1 MPLGLVSYGSSDS
14 EESDNESENETQE
27 PPKQKVDAVQ
37 KVETG
42 EISDEDEVIP
52 FKNDLQQALE
62 QKTFLETG
70 EISDEE
76 DIIPSVLDDN
86 DISEDIPGLSSSTS
100 LFNSLPSISSSTA
113 PLNSKDF
120 VDENEDLSTIP
131 KAKVYSEKPDLK
143 AIKPKKKKGPIRIMA
158 PSLNSIDDADD
169 EKETRPTVRAPSTQK
184 SGLFGMLPPPKN
196 SLQTISTTS
205 ISVPAPSSSKSSSS
219 SMMVPRSVSKKPVTE
234 HKKISVV
241 NRSQGRNDSDD
252 EDVPFF
258 TMDAASK
265 IKDKDIA
272 IMKMN
277 VKANPEALHPRG
289 IEPGS
294 HPSHQFRYNEDE
306 ASVEPEYS
314 AVTAP
319 YPPPP
324 PQPRSSNGDG
334 QLQPSQEALQRLA
347 GAASKRRKVEE
358 EGFNQIIDVNFDD
371 IKPDEREWLTKALTE
386 DDADAPGP
394 KNTIKGEKKTKH
406 QITWLAAEAKQNE
419 NKLKKQWA
427 ESASNKRAA
436 GNKYGF

>member
-27 PPKQKVDAVQ
+27 PPKPKIEAVK
-37 KVETG
+37 KVEGG

-52 FKNDLQQALE
+52 AKNDQENLE
-62 QKTFLETG
+62 QKSVIETG

-76 DIIPSVLDDN
+76 EIIPSVLDDN
-86 DISEDIPGLSSSTS
+86 DITEDIPGLSSSTS
-100 LFNSLPSISSSTA
+100 LLNSLPSISSSET
-113 PLNSKDF
+113 PSTSKDF

-131 KAKVYSEKPDLK
+131 KAKIYSEKPDLK

-169 EKETRPTVRAPSTQK
+169 EKETRPVVRAPSTKK

-196 SLQTISTTS
+196 SLQASSTS
-205 ISVPAPSSSKSSSS
+205 SVTTTPAPSSSKPSSKPSL
-219 SMMVPRSVSKKPVTE
+219 MVPRSVSKKPVTE
-234 HKKISVV
+234 NKKTPVV
-241 NRSQGRNDSDD
+241 SKNQGNDSDE

-265 IKDKDIA
+265 VKDKDIA
-272 IMKMN
+272 HMKMN

-294 HPSHQFRYNEDE
+294 HPSHQFRYDEDQV
-306 ASVEPEYS
+306 SDYS

-324 PQPRSSNGDG
+324 PEPRSSNGNG
-334 QLQPSQEALQRLA
+334 PMQPSQEALQRLA
-347 GAASKRRKVEE
+347 GAASKRRKLEE

-386 DDADAPGP
+386 DDADKPGP
-394 KNTIKGEKKTKH
+394 KNTIKGERKTKH